1 MIEEFPSSMLRKQ
14 KEHEL
19 LAGMRR
25 EVSNICRVLVPGRQK
40 FFASGICNTSCM
52 NAGLEGTYVA

>member
-1 MIEEFPSSMLRKQ
+1 MLRKQ